1 MACRPVMQ
9 TVAIRSNFWTKIME
23 IFMSRFLKDQNVVI
37 NEFANELFKE
47 LQMDIGRFV
56 SEMSNAY
63 DLDYTND
70 CQNIGD
76 NIRNQIKMMIESAE

>member
-1 MACRPVMQ
+1 
-9 TVAIRSNFWTKIME
+9 
-23 IFMSRFLKDQNVVI
+23 MSRFLKDQNVVI
-37 NEFANELFKE
+37 NGFANELFKE